1 MGGQRKLVRDYD
13 ADMKFPLSAA
23 RLWALRLALITAAS
37 CALPPSANAQASDTE
52 KVENSAMTGELL
64 YEILLGEMNL
74 RQGEPAAGFAL
85 LLDAARKSN
94 DVVLYDRAVEIA
106 LQARSGDGALMA
118 ARSWAQA
125 WPQDR
130 KANSQVLQILLALN
144 QVADSLEPLKKEIA
158 IAPEA
163 ERDTVINLIPRHYA
177 RVTDKKRA
185 TAVVQQALEPYLAKN
200 NTTSAIAWTSLGRM
214 RLASDDIVG
223 ALEAVKKG
231 QTADS
236 KAQGP
241 VLLAME
247 LMSKRVVAAEPL
259 VQQGLRKQDGN
270 EMAMSYV
277 RVLIELERYKE
288 ATEQLQ
294 AITRKD
300 AKLADAWLV
309 LGSLQFEQG
318 QDIEAEASLARY
330 VSLASK
336 APTDTSTRGLNQAQ
350 TRRAALLA
358 RQGKMSEAR
367 ELIHQIPASNADEQ
381 RSRLL
386 AEVQLLREHRQW
398 QAAFDL
404 LAGNSADSAD
414 LVYEQA
420 MLAEKLNKL
429 DDMEKLLRKVI
440 AQNPSYYN
448 AYNALGFSLA
458 DRNIRLPEAK
468 QLIVKALTF
477 APDDPFITDSLGW
490 VEFRMGNLGAALS
503 YLQKAYKDR
512 ADAEI
517 AAHLGEVLWKMNRQ
531 DEAIK
536 VWREGL
542 NTAPTNETLQETL
555 QRLKPAL

>member
-1 MGGQRKLVRDYD
+1 
-13 ADMKFPLSAA
+13 MKFPFSAA
-23 RLWALRLALITAAS
+23 RLWALRLALLTAAS
-37 CALPPSANAQASDTE
+37 CAVPITSFAQASENE
-52 KVENSAMTGELL
+52 KIENSDMTGELL
-64 YEILLGEMNL
+64 YEILLGELNL
-74 RQGEPAAGFAL
+74 RQGQPVAGFSL

-94 DVVLYDRAVEIA
+94 DVQLFDRAVEIA
-106 LQARSGDGALMA
+106 LQARSGDGALLA
-118 ARSWAQA
+118 ARSWSQA

-130 KANSQVLQILLALN
+130 KANNQLLQILLAVN
-144 QVADSLEPLKKEIA
+144 QVAESLEPLKKEIA
-158 IAPEA
+158 IAPDA
-163 ERDTVINLIPRHYA
+163 ERDTTINLIPRHYA

-185 TAVVQQALEPYLAKN
+185 AAIVQQALEPYLSKN
-200 NTTSAIAWTSLGRM
+200 NTTGAVAWTSLGRM
-214 RLASDDIVG
+214 RLASDDLNG
-223 ALEAVKKG
+223 AVEAAKKG
-231 QTADS
+231 QAADG

-241 VLLAME
+241 TLLAME
-247 LMSKRVVAAEPL
+247 LMSKKIIEAEPL
-259 VQQGLRKQDGN
+259 VQQGLRKQDGT

-318 QDIEAEASLARY
+318 QDKEAEASLARY

-358 RQGKMSEAR
+358 RQGKMGEAR
-367 ELIHQIPASNADEQ
+367 ELIHQIPANNADEQ
-381 RSRLL
+381 RSRVL

-404 LAGNSADSAD
+404 LAANSGDDID
-414 LVYEQA
+414 LIYEQA

-458 DRNIRLPEAK
+458 ERNIRLQEAK

-490 VEFRMGNLGAALS
+490 VEFRLGNLSSALS

-517 AAHLGEVLWKMNRQ
+517 AAHLGEVLWKMKRQ
-531 DEAIK
+531 EEAVN

-542 NTAPTNETLQETL
+542 NTAPNNETLQETL